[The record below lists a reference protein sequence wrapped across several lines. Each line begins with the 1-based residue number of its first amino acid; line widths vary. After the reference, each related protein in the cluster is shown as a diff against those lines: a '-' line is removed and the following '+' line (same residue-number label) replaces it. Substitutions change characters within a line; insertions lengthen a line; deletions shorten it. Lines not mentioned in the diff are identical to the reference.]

1 MNIVHIKVNVFIV
14 ERSLQIFYMM
24 KIDIYINIFLLYMNK
39 YKPILKKVNIWLQL
53 NFHTAHQVLI
63 WMYVHPATNYPYQG
77 MGIQLVII

>member
-39 YKPILKKVNIWLQL
+39 YKPILKKVNI
-53 NFHTAHQVLI
+53 
-63 WMYVHPATNYPYQG
+63 
-77 MGIQLVII
+77 